1 MKINLRRQDDHQHPK
16 PMFLKM
22 SQCNVIA
29 FAVRV
34 RHFRLPQAMRK
45 SPPNCSGK
53 NEARQN
59 MKLKTPSHYER
70 I

>member
-1 MKINLRRQDDHQHPK
+1 MNGKKTREMKINLRRQDDHQHPK

-22 SQCNVIA
+22 SQFNVIA

-45 SPPNCSGK
+45 SLPRRAGK
-53 NEARQN
+53 NDGRTV
-59 MKLKTPSHYER
+59 LKS
-70 I
+70 